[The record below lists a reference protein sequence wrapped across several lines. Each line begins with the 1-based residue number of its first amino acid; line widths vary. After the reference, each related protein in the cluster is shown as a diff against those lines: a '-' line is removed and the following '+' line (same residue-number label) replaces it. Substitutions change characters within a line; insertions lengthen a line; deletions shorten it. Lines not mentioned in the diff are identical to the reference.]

1 MSSGNI
7 KSNSTTK
14 RMDSNRVRLYT
25 GESQRP
31 NGTYMYR
38 WTDAQGKRHYIY
50 APTLEKLRE
59 EEKLIIVDEH
69 DGIKQENKLLTLN
82 DLFELWKDT
91 KRGIKDSTFQNYIYM
106 YNLIVAP
113 NFGKNRVQMIKKSD
127 VKKFYNRLADGK
139 RMQIATIDNIHNVLH
154 QVFQIAVDDS
164 IIRINPTDNM
174 LRELKMSR
182 DYRSEKRK
190 ALTIKQQEIF
200 LSYMKKNPK
209 YQHWFPVFFI
219 MLNTGIPDMFFAI
232 ERVNEKTGNEN
243 ERTVKEHLC
252 KMIGISYFEV
262 SANNRLEL
270 ADKIKRI
277 FREKNIYIL
286 SNSQEDIEQC
296 KKAFLRWKDKTQQ

>member
-106 YNLIVAP
+106 YNLTLSIQPKQKPEIV
-113 NFGKNRVQMIKKSD
+113 R
-127 VKKFYNRLADGK
+127 
-139 RMQIATIDNIHNVLH
+139 
-154 QVFQIAVDDS
+154 
-164 IIRINPTDNM
+164 
-174 LRELKMSR
+174 
-182 DYRSEKRK
+182 
-190 ALTIKQQEIF
+190 
-200 LSYMKKNPK
+200 
-209 YQHWFPVFFI
+209 YQ
-219 MLNTGIPDMFFAI
+219 
-232 ERVNEKTGNEN
+232 
-243 ERTVKEHLC
+243 
-252 KMIGISYFEV
+252 
-262 SANNRLEL
+262 
-270 ADKIKRI
+270 
-277 FREKNIYIL
+277 
-286 SNSQEDIEQC
+286 
-296 KKAFLRWKDKTQQ
+296 